1 MEKEKADLNK
11 KNIEEKLKE
20 CEKMR
25 DQYLA
30 GWQKSQADFLN
41 YKKEE
46 MERLDFSMD
55 NIRAEYILKM
65 LEFHD
70 ELERARENVPEELR
84 DKEWVRGVLQI
95 EDKFHEFFKKSGVER
110 IETSGKKFDPN
121 FHEAVEQV
129 ESDKESG
136 TIIEVIQKGYL
147 LRGQLLRPA
156 KVRVSK

>member
-11 KNIEEKLKE
+11 KNIEQKLKE
-20 CEKMR
+20 CEKVR
-25 DQYLA
+25 DQYLV

-55 NIRAEYILKM
+55 DIRAEYILKM

-70 ELERARENVPEELR
+70 ELERARESVPEELR
-84 DKEWVRGVLQI
+84 DKEWVKGVFQI
-95 EDKFHEFFKKSGVER
+95 EDKFDEFFKKSGVER
-110 IETSGKKFDPN
+110 IETNGKKFDPN
-121 FHEAVEQV
+121 FHEAIEQV